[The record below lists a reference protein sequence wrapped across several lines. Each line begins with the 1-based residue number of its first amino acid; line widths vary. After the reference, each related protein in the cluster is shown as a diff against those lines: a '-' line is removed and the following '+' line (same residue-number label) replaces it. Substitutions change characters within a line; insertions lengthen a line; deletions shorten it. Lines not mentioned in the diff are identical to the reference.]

1 MAKSQ
6 KKLNVGA
13 DYDGPRAIFDDEEV
27 GGQRGFY
34 ALEKDGRTLLKQGGK
49 PVRLMQVDLAEDNPE
64 DGLEKYVVAG
74 KNDPM
79 QTRAGSGNIV
89 ELRPDQVR
97 GKTEAGVGG

>member
-6 KKLNVGA
+6 KQLKVGA
-13 DYDGPRAIFDDEEV
+13 DYDGPKAIFDDEQV
-27 GGQRGFY
+27 GGERGFY

-49 PVRLMQVDLAEDNPE
+49 PVRLTQIDLSPGDPE
-64 DGLEKYVVAG
+64 NGLEKYVVAG

-79 QTRAGSGNIV
+79 QLNARAENIV

-97 GKTEAGVGG
+97 GAAGVGLGG